1 MDEEAVGSVALGLV
15 VLVMLAFLAVAL
27 LPRGGAG
34 SLLFASGAILA
45 TVVTLAAATE
55 GRRR

>member
-1 MDEEAVGSVALGLV
+1 MDEQAAGSMALGLV
-15 VLVMLAFLAVAL
+15 VLIILAFLAVSF

-34 SLLFASGAILA
+34 SLLFAVALVLA
-45 TVVTLAAATE
+45 TIVALVSATE